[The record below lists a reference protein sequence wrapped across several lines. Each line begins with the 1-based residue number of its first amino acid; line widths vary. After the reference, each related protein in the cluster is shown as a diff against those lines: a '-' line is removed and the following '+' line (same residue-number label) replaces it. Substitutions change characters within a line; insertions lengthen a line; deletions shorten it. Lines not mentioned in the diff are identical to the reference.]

1 MADLVEL
8 LAGQLERPRE
18 VTVQVEEYLNGVH
31 GVDSTAIGSFLV
43 KTLPGLEDDDHDL
56 ILSPLFT
63 PRLSDQAIFA
73 EVLGSESVPRKDWP
87 LLVRQLAERPVRG
100 HFVTSDRQTHVVPLR
115 EVTIERYVYRLR
127 LDGQIPPD
135 LMELLERV
143 SPKPDQPLMKAVAR
157 RAIWEDAKR
166 KEILVRYL
174 SSASSNF
181 QLADALY
188 LLDTV
193 ESYKPSDHQHLL
205 TMIPAW
211 QERLR
216 HEIDTAAEPRPFFT
230 GQTQSEHGGDR
241 DQRRLDEKRL
251 EEKRREMEIL
261 NRLQHALGTS
271 QDERP

>member
-8 LAGQLERPRE
+8 LAGQLERPRA

-31 GVDSTAIGSFLV
+31 SVDSNAIGSFLV

-73 EVLGSESVPRKDWP
+73 DALGSESVPRKDWP
-87 LLVRQLAERPVRG
+87 LLVRQLVERPVRG
-100 HFVTSDRQTHVVPLR
+100 HFVTSDRETHVLPLR

-127 LDGQIPPD
+127 LDGRIPPD

-157 RAIWEDAKR
+157 RAIWEDAR
-166 KEILVRYL
+166 RQEILIHYL

-181 QLADALY
+181 QLADVLY

-193 ESYKPSDHQHLL
+193 ESYKPADRQHFL

-216 HEIDTAAEPRPFFT
+216 HEIDTAADARPFFAAM
-230 GQTQSEHGGDR
+230 TQSEHGGDR
-241 DQRRLDEKRL
+241 DQRRVDEKRL
-251 EEKRREMEIL
+251 EDKRREMEIL
-261 NRLQHALGTS
+261 NRLQQALGTS
-271 QDERP
+271 QDVRP